1 MARTFSGILMAGLL
15 LVGMGVARLEAQ
27 RSGGRSPQNRAGNA
41 TQPSNNSS
49 DAATGNTTQP
59 APPTSYAPPPQD
71 PAQQTPTVRRPSPAI
86 TTPQNAQQ
94 IGTQQNQNKPVT
106 PPNPRVA
113 AVTTPTVTT
122 GIPGRPVTPAANG
135 VMPAQS
141 GGFIGPLLPPP
152 PPPLPPEKQ
161 PPTPPKV
168 SFQDG
173 LLTIESTNSR
183 LGDILS
189 SVRNKAGIQFEGMDS
204 GVERVA
210 AKLGPAPPDEV
221 LSTLLQGSR
230 FDYVILGHSG
240 DPHSVERVLLS
251 ARGGAA
257 PAMGGNAAPTKPQ
270 PNEEEAE
277 EAATEEQP
285 PPELPPDNQAQVPQ
299 VPPQSLTP
307 ASIPSGV
314 PTPEQMLERIKE
326 QQQKNQQQGPPTP
339 TGTAP
344 IKRQIPQ

>member
-1 MARTFSGILMAGLL
+1 
-15 LVGMGVARLEAQ
+15 
-27 RSGGRSPQNRAGNA
+27 
-41 TQPSNNSS
+41 
-49 DAATGNTTQP
+49 
-59 APPTSYAPPPQD
+59 
-71 PAQQTPTVRRPSPAI
+71 
-86 TTPQNAQQ
+86 
-94 IGTQQNQNKPVT
+94 
-106 PPNPRVA
+106 
-113 AVTTPTVTT
+113 
-122 GIPGRPVTPAANG
+122 
-135 VMPAQS
+135 MPAQTN
-141 GGFIGPLLPPP
+141 GFIGPQLPPP
-152 PPPLPPEKQ
+152 PAPLPPEKQ

-173 LLTIESTNSR
+173 LLTIESSNSR

-189 SVRNKAGIQFEGMDS
+189 SVRTKAGIQFEGMDS

-210 AKLGPAPPDEV
+210 AKLGPAPADEV
-221 LSTLLQGSR
+221 LSSLLQGSR

-240 DPHSVERVLLS
+240 DPHNVERVLLS
-251 ARGGAA
+251 ARGMA

-270 PNEEEAE
+270 PPEEEAE
-277 EAATEEQP
+277 ESATEEQP

-307 ASIPSGV
+307 ASIPAGV

>member
-1 MARTFSGILMAGLL
+1 MPG
-15 LVGMGVARLEAQ
+15 
-27 RSGGRSPQNRAGNA
+27 QN
-41 TQPSNNSS
+41 T
-49 DAATGNTTQP
+49 
-59 APPTSYAPPPQD
+59 
-71 PAQQTPTVRRPSPAI
+71 
-86 TTPQNAQQ
+86 
-94 IGTQQNQNKPVT
+94 
-106 PPNPRVA
+106 
-113 AVTTPTVTT
+113 
-122 GIPGRPVTPAANG
+122 
-135 VMPAQS
+135 
-141 GGFIGPLLPPP
+141 GFIGPQLPPP
-152 PPPLPPEKQ
+152 PLPLPPEKQ

-173 LLTIESTNSR
+173 LLTVESTNSR

-189 SVRNKAGIQFEGMDS
+189 SIRNKAGIQFEGMDS

-210 AKLGPAPPDEV
+210 TKLGPAPADEV

-251 ARGGAA
+251 ARGTA
-257 PAMGGNAAPTKPQ
+257 PAIGGNIAPTKPQ
-270 PNEEEAE
+270 ANEEEAE

-285 PPELPPDNQAQVPQ
+285 PPELPPDGQAQVPQ

-326 QQQKNQQQGPPTP
+326 QQQKNQVGAQPPPAP
-339 TGTAP
+339 TTTAP
-344 IKRQIPQ
+344 IKRPIPQ